1 MVHGRGTSGDSD
13 SDITYFFHTAL
24 PWERLGRTISLASQ
38 GSCLQ
43 IAASPEPHAAS
54 LRFGR
59 RQNTRHSGREGKK
72 QSTAKVCLVYLGHTA
87 GSLLVAKLQN
97 SGLTQRAYKVKST
110 GLSEDTAEQLSYY
123 SRKVAV
129 GSQHHGRHAA
139 CSPRSMDHGR
149 HAAQAWIVLV
159 HRAPVTGMHHRLT
172 SRWSGVCP
180 PADRLSCGPQPH
192 RAAGLR
198 APPPPPRAMV
208 IFGLSCYMWVLNGPP
223 HMVYG

>member
-110 GLSEDTAEQLSYY
+110 GLLQNSCRTTVVSRVRWQL
-123 SRKVAV
+123 AV
-129 GSQHHGRHAA
+129 SIMVG
-139 CSPRSMDHGR
+139 MR
-149 HAAQAWIVLV
+149 HAAQEAWIMVGMQPKHGSCTAV
-159 HRAPVTGMHHRLT
+159 HR
-172 SRWSGVCP
+172 S
-180 PADRLSCGPQPH
+180 PACTT
-192 RAAGLR
+192 GLR
-198 APPPPPRAMV
+198 RGGLGCARPPTGCPVAPNHTVPRACGRPPPRP
-208 IFGLSCYMWVLNGPP
+208 GRW
-223 HMVYG
+223 